1 MTWWVPG
8 DEALAPAQNLE
19 LARFLK
25 QLPKTHS
32 PLCPARNPLL
42 LTWLTGG
49 SRRGELGLP
58 RAQHG
63 GAQAGWRSALA
74 VSTLQSS
81 QQGPT
86 HGKGPIKVSSSYYY
100 VQGLGSEA
108 LLFLTI
114 RSFCLKRPEGQ
125 GGACLRSFS
134 WAGDSPGVHS
144 SPRSRSCFF
153 SF

>member
-63 GAQAGWRSALA
+63 GAQAGGQPWLFPPYRVLSKA
-74 VSTLQSS
+74 Q
-81 QQGPT
+81 
-86 HGKGPIKVSSSYYY
+86 HMER
-100 VQGLGSEA
+100 VQ
-108 LLFLTI
+108 
-114 RSFCLKRPEGQ
+114 
-125 GGACLRSFS
+125 
-134 WAGDSPGVHS
+134 
-144 SPRSRSCFF
+144 
-153 SF
+153 